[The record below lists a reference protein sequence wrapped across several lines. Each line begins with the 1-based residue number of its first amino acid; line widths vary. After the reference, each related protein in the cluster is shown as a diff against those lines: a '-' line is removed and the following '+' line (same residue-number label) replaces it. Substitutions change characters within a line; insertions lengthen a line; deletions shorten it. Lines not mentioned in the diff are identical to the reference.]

1 MSVEFIDALG
11 GMNAVGYRAG
21 KYVGHRIPGS
31 QIRATLARGDFTG
44 NVPFKVCSNGYSSY
58 FYDENVR
65 ANRLKLNDLPA
76 LTDGRTCFFF
86 FCRSVGQFDCASR
99 NVVARRRR
107 RDFWKPIGT
116 PHQGETADKSIDRL
130 GSGGG
135 GKFPLPGKRFCTGFC
150 DCAGSFV
157 LARYAGRCPLS
168 PRWPEPPAFGSS
180 KARATASPH
189 GLPGK
194 LHLTNPLTRS

>member
-86 FCRSVGQFDCASR
+86 FLSFGRTVRLRQPQRSGPTTAERLLEADRDAAPGRDRGQ
-99 NVVARRRR
+99 
-107 RDFWKPIGT
+107 
-116 PHQGETADKSIDRL
+116 ID
-130 GSGGG
+130 
-135 GKFPLPGKRFCTGFC
+135 
-150 DCAGSFV
+150 
-157 LARYAGRCPLS
+157 
-168 PRWPEPPAFGSS
+168 
-180 KARATASPH
+180 
-189 GLPGK
+189 
-194 LHLTNPLTRS
+194 